1 MPRNL
6 DDGLR
11 EDELASLETTFGFR
25 FPLDLRAFLRERPP
39 ISQYDRATLTVRLA
53 ELEAGESL
61 TDEEHVPSPEDERW
75 GWMDWRGTRREIET
89 RLVSPFEGIAAYFQ
103 ETEYWLPQWGKRPPA
118 LEDRME
124 FLSNAP
130 VLIPIGGQH
139 YMAAEPSDAGNPIFS
154 IASCCAIDMIVAGCD
169 LADYLTGGPRSAAT
183 KGAARHIRFWS
194 DVLYTQWPGVH
205 G

>member
-1 MPRNL
+1 MPRS

-25 FPLDLRAFLRERPP
+25 FPDDLRAFLRRRPP
-39 ISQYDRATLTVRLA
+39 ISLYDRAALTVRLA
-53 ELEAGESL
+53 ELEAGETL
-61 TDEEHVPSPEDERW
+61 AANEPRPPEEECW
-75 GWMDWRGTRREIET
+75 GWMDWRGTRPEIEA
-89 RLVSPFEGIAAYFQ
+89 RLASPFEGIAAYFR
-103 ETEYWLPQWGKRPPA
+103 ESEYWLPQWGERPPA
-118 LEDRME
+118 LEDRMQ

-154 IASCCAIDMIVAGCD
+154 IASCCPIDMIVAGCD
-169 LADYLTGGPRSAAT
+169 LADYLAGGPRSVAT

-194 DVLYTQWPGVH
+194 DVLYARATTRT
-205 G
+205 